1 MLFAITCIDKPNS
14 LDLRLANR
22 PPHLEYLNSHLARI
36 VIAGPL
42 LDDAGEKPVGSLLVM
57 EFDDTA
63 GAEAFAAGDPYA
75 KAGLF
80 QSVGIRPYRKVL
92 P

>member
-1 MLFAITCIDKPNS
+1 MLFAIYCIDNPNS
-14 LDLRLANR
+14 LDVRLANR
-22 PPHLEYLNSHLARI
+22 PAHLEYLNGFLAQI

-42 LDDAGEKPVGSLLVM
+42 LDDAGENPVGSLLVM
-57 EFDDTA
+57 EFPYMA
-63 GAEAFAAGDPYA
+63 SAEAFAAGDPYA

-80 QSVGIRPYRKVL
+80 QSVSVRPYRKVL